1 MNPSYA
7 LLDLPVNE
15 CKTLDEDGVL
25 YTFKKADHAKILLKN
40 LALMQANEGLLTDVV
55 LRSTSKDYE
64 EPFHSILLTA
74 CSPTLKQNLTGRY
87 FDFTGGK
94 LSLKGLSTDALI
106 AFRVFL
112 YKTEFPSRQELV
124 DGLRKVAATYGIDSL
139 KKLCDRKSNEQ
150 MSVLWNSHR
159 EGLLSQLYEM
169 YQKSELTSCLLDDG
183 HGVTQKVHAPVVA
196 AASPVLWT
204 NLANDLSSSEETR
217 YRLKEIASHVLEDF
231 VKYIYTGNVAVN
243 GENVAGL
250 LKAGCGYEI
259 PALARACCDW
269 LGLKMDCFNA
279 VNILWLAREE
289 NCKETKVLQEEA
301 KNFIIGNFTSV
312 SEEDE
317 FVELEYEDLKAIIQF
332 DNLNVNCEEEVFN
345 AVAKWVSAE
354 DERIRY
360 LPELLKCT
368 RLENTSPEFL
378 RSLLQHPLI
387 MKSARCVEY
396 VQNVLESQ
404 VLFHLQEDT
413 TPTET
418 FYESEQ
424 AFYPNQYGFEDAIAS
439 DLTPEFLTSKL
450 EFFESKIPA
459 VQTPRRGQR
468 KDGTPDMRFKENRRS
483 LGLQNKDHSPDMRF
497 KVNKRGLNP
506 AVKKDGSADMRFKTN
521 RQSLGRDDEGRPL
534 TKAGTPDRRFK
545 VTRDKEAMVQSSLKS
560 DRTPSTGPVKKDGTP
575 DMRYTI
581 NKDDKG
587 RPLTKAGTPDR
598 RFKVTRD
605 KEATVK
611 SSLNSGSTLSTG
623 PVKKD
628 GTPDM
633 RYTVNKH
640 PNSLLTSSQSTSA
653 SAQVNSS
660 PRVGGPLKKDGT
672 PDMRYAVNKQSS
684 PPYLSSSYVNS
695 PLQLSSYVDSLGPL
709 KRDGT
714 PDMRYAV
721 NRQFSSP
728 SPFSSYGD
736 SPLQLSSY
744 LDSSGPLK
752 RDGTPDMRYAVNKQF
767 SSPSPFS
774 SYGSSPLQLPSY
786 ADSPSPFSS
795 YGDSPLQLSSYL
807 DSSGPLKRDG
817 TPDMRYAVNKQ
828 FSSPSPFSS
837 YGSSP
842 LQLPSYA
849 DSPSPFSSYGD
860 SPLQLSSYLDSSGP
874 LKRDGTPDM
883 RYAVNRQF
891 SSPSPFS
898 SYGDSPLQL
907 SSYGDSSG
915 ASCGPCGPLKKDGT
929 PDMRYK
935 ANWR

>member
-1 MNPSYA
+1 MLIYEIYPSLAMNPSYA

-64 EPFHSILLTA
+64 EPLHSILLAA
-74 CSPTLKQNLTGRY
+74 CSPTLKQNLTGRD
-87 FDFTGGK
+87 FDLTGGK
-94 LSLKGLSTDALI
+94 LSLKGLNRDILI
-106 AFRVFL
+106 AFRDFI
-112 YKTEFPSRQELV
+112 YKAEFPSRQELV

-139 KKLCDRKSNEQ
+139 NKLCDRNSNEQ

-159 EGLLSQLYEM
+159 EDLLLQLCEM

-183 HGVTQKVHAPVVA
+183 NGITQKVHAPVVA
-196 AASPVLWT
+196 AASPVLRKILT
-204 NLANDLSSSEETR
+204 NDLFSSEETR
-217 YRLKEIASHVLEDF
+217 YRLKEIAPDILEDL

-269 LGLKMDCFNA
+269 LSLKMDCFNA

-332 DNLNVNCEEEVFN
+332 DDLNVNCEEEVFN

-360 LPELLKCT
+360 LPELLKCI

-387 MKSARCVEY
+387 MKSATCVEY
-396 VQNVLESQ
+396 VQNALESQ
-404 VLFHLQEDT
+404 VSFHLQEDT

-418 FYESEQ
+418 FNESEQ
-424 AFYPNQYGFEDAIAS
+424 DSYPNQYDFEDAIARDLTPEFLSSELELPKS
-439 DLTPEFLTSKL
+439 DAIAKDPTPEFLTSKL
-450 EFFESKIPA
+450 ELPESKIPA

-521 RQSLGRDDEGRPL
+521 RQSLGRDEEGRPL

-640 PNSLLTSSQSTSA
+640 PNSLLTSSKTSRSA

-660 PRVGGPLKKDGT
+660 SRVGGPLKKDGT

-684 PPYLSSSYVNS
+684 SPSPSSSYV
-695 PLQLSSYVDSLGPL
+695 SYRG
-709 KRDGT
+709 
-714 PDMRYAV
+714 
-721 NRQFSSP
+721 
-728 SPFSSYGD
+728 
-736 SPLQLSSY
+736 
-744 LDSSGPLK
+744 SSGPLK
-752 RDGTPDMRYAVNKQF
+752 RDGTPDMRYAVNKQYT
-767 SSPSPFS
+767 SPSHSS
-774 SYGSSPLQLPSY
+774 SYRGSSS
-786 ADSPSPFSS
+786 
-795 YGDSPLQLSSYL
+795 QLSSY
-807 DSSGPLKRDG
+807 SSLSRPCKRDGTPDMRYAVNKAFNGSSPASSGYSSGGSIYSSRSSLSGNGSGSSSRGPLKRDG
-817 TPDMRYAVNKQ
+817 TPDMRYAVNKS
-828 FSSPSPFSS
+828 F
-837 YGSSP
+837 YGSS
-842 LQLPSYA
+842 QSVG
-849 DSPSPFSSYGD
+849 SSFGGSSY
-860 SPLQLSSYLDSSGP
+860 SSRPSSSG
-874 LKRDGTPDM
+874 
-883 RYAVNRQF
+883 
-891 SSPSPFS
+891 
-898 SYGDSPLQL
+898 
-907 SSYGDSSG
+907 G
-915 ASCGPCGPLKKDGT
+915 ASRSSSCGPLKKDGT

>member
-64 EPFHSILLTA
+64 EPLHSILLAA
-74 CSPTLKQNLTGRY
+74 CSPTLKQNLTGRD
-87 FDFTGGK
+87 FDLTGGK
-94 LSLKGLSTDALI
+94 LSLKGLNRDILI
-106 AFRVFL
+106 AFRDFI
-112 YKTEFPSRQELV
+112 YKAEFPSRQELV

-139 KKLCDRKSNEQ
+139 KKLCDRNSNEQ

-159 EGLLSQLYEM
+159 EDLLLQLCEM

-183 HGVTQKVHAPVVA
+183 NGITQKVHAPVVA
-196 AASPVLWT
+196 AASPVLRKILT
-204 NLANDLSSSEETR
+204 NDLFSSEETR
-217 YRLKEIASHVLEDF
+217 YRLKEIAPDILEDL

-332 DNLNVNCEEEVFN
+332 DDLNVNCEEEVFN

-360 LPELLKCT
+360 LPELLKCI

-387 MKSARCVEY
+387 MKSVPCVEY

-450 EFFESKIPA
+450 EFPESEIPA

-598 RFKVTRD
+598 RFKITRD
-605 KEATVK
+605 KEAMVQ
-611 SSLNSGSTLSTG
+611 SSLKSNRTPSTS

-628 GTPDM
+628 GKPDM

-684 PPYLSSSYVNS
+684 SPSPSSSYVGS

-721 NRQFSSP
+721 NKQLSSP

-828 FSSPSPFSS
+828 F
-837 YGSSP
+837 Y
-842 LQLPSYA
+842 
-849 DSPSPFSSYGD
+849 SPSPFSSYGD
-860 SPLQLSSYLDSSGP
+860 SPLQLSSYE
-874 LKRDGTPDM
+874 
-883 RYAVNRQF
+883 
-891 SSPSPFS
+891 
-898 SYGDSPLQL
+898 
-907 SSYGDSSG
+907 DSSG

>member
-64 EPFHSILLTA
+64 EPLHSILLAA
-74 CSPTLKQNLTGRY
+74 CSPTLKQNLTGRD
-87 FDFTGGK
+87 FDITGGK
-94 LSLKGLSTDALI
+94 LSLKGLSTDALV

-124 DGLRKVAATYGIDSL
+124 DGLRKVAATHGIDSL
-139 KKLCDRKSNEQ
+139 KKLCDRNSNEQ

-183 HGVTQKVHAPVVA
+183 HGVTQEVHAPVVA

-231 VKYIYTGNVAVN
+231 VKYIYTGNVTVN
-243 GENVAGL
+243 GENVVGL

-269 LGLKMDCFNA
+269 LSLKMDCFNA

-332 DNLNVNCEEEVFN
+332 DDLNVNCEEEVFN

-360 LPELLKCT
+360 LPELLKCI

-387 MKSARCVEY
+387 MKSVTCVEY

-413 TPTET
+413 T

-424 AFYPNQYGFEDAIAS
+424 AFYPNQYDLEDSIARDLTPEFLSSELELPKSDAIAK
-439 DLTPEFLTSKL
+439 DPTPEFLTSKL
-450 EFFESKIPA
+450 ELPESQIPA

-468 KDGTPDMRFKENRRS
+468 QNGAPDMRFKENRRL
-483 LGLQNKDHSPDMRF
+483 LGLQNKDHSPDRRY
-497 KVNKRGLNP
+497 KVNKRGFNLP
-506 AVKKDGSADMRFKTN
+506 LKKDGTADMRSKIN
-521 RQSLGRDDEGRPL
+521 RQSLGIDDEGRPL
-534 TKAGTPDRRFK
+534 TKSGTPDRRFK
-545 VTRDKEAMVQSSLKS
+545 VTGDKEAMVQS
-560 DRTPSTGPVKKDGTP
+560 
-575 DMRYTI
+575 
-581 NKDDKG
+581 
-587 RPLTKAGTPDR
+587 PLT
-598 RFKVTRD
+598 
-605 KEATVK
+605 
-611 SSLNSGSTLSTG
+611 
-623 PVKKD
+623 
-628 GTPDM
+628 
-633 RYTVNKH
+633 H
-640 PNSLLTSSQSTSA
+640 
-653 SAQVNSS
+653 
-660 PRVGGPLKKDGT
+660 
-672 PDMRYAVNKQSS
+672 
-684 PPYLSSSYVNS
+684 
-695 PLQLSSYVDSLGPL
+695 
-709 KRDGT
+709 
-714 PDMRYAV
+714 
-721 NRQFSSP
+721 
-728 SPFSSYGD
+728 
-736 SPLQLSSY
+736 
-744 LDSSGPLK
+744 
-752 RDGTPDMRYAVNKQF
+752 
-767 SSPSPFS
+767 
-774 SYGSSPLQLPSY
+774 
-786 ADSPSPFSS
+786 
-795 YGDSPLQLSSYL
+795 
-807 DSSGPLKRDG
+807 
-817 TPDMRYAVNKQ
+817 
-828 FSSPSPFSS
+828 
-837 YGSSP
+837 
-842 LQLPSYA
+842 
-849 DSPSPFSSYGD
+849 
-860 SPLQLSSYLDSSGP
+860 
-874 LKRDGTPDM
+874 
-883 RYAVNRQF
+883 
-891 SSPSPFS
+891 
-898 SYGDSPLQL
+898 
-907 SSYGDSSG
+907 
-915 ASCGPCGPLKKDGT
+915 
-929 PDMRYK
+929 
-935 ANWR
+935 

>member
-64 EPFHSILLTA
+64 EPLHSILLAA
-74 CSPTLKQNLTGRY
+74 CSPTLKQNLTGRD
-87 FDFTGGK
+87 FDLTGGK
-94 LSLKGLSTDALI
+94 LSLKGFNRDILI
-106 AFRVFL
+106 AFRDFI
-112 YKTEFPSRQELV
+112 YKAEFPSRQELV

-139 KKLCDRKSNEQ
+139 NKLCDRNSNEQ

-159 EGLLSQLYEM
+159 EDLLLQLYEM

-183 HGVTQKVHAPVVA
+183 NGITQEVHAPVVA
-196 AASPVLWT
+196 AASPVLRKILT
-204 NLANDLSSSEETR
+204 NDLFSSEETR
-217 YRLKEIASHVLEDF
+217 YRLKEIAPDILEDL

-269 LGLKMDCFNA
+269 LSLKMDCFNA

-360 LPELLKCT
+360 LPELLKCI

-387 MKSARCVEY
+387 MKSATCVEY
-396 VQNVLESQ
+396 VQNALESQ
-404 VLFHLQEDT
+404 ASFHLQEDT

-424 AFYPNQYGFEDAIAS
+424 DSYPNQYDFEDAIARDLTPEFLSSELELPKS
-439 DLTPEFLTSKL
+439 DAIAKDPTPEFLTSKL
-450 EFFESKIPA
+450 ELPESKIPA

-521 RQSLGRDDEGRPL
+521 RQSLGRDDDGRPL

-545 VTRDKEAMVQSSLKS
+545 VTRDKGAMVQSSLKS

-575 DMRYTI
+575 DLRYTI

-640 PNSLLTSSQSTSA
+640 PNSLLTSSKTSRSA

-660 PRVGGPLKKDGT
+660 SRVGGPLKKDGT

-684 PPYLSSSYVNS
+684 SPSPSSSYV
-695 PLQLSSYVDSLGPL
+695 SYRG
-709 KRDGT
+709 
-714 PDMRYAV
+714 
-721 NRQFSSP
+721 
-728 SPFSSYGD
+728 
-736 SPLQLSSY
+736 
-744 LDSSGPLK
+744 SSGPLK
-752 RDGTPDMRYAVNKQF
+752 RDGTPDMRYAVNKQYT
-767 SSPSPFS
+767 SPSHSS
-774 SYGSSPLQLPSY
+774 SYRGSSS
-786 ADSPSPFSS
+786 
-795 YGDSPLQLSSYL
+795 QLSSY
-807 DSSGPLKRDG
+807 SSLSRPCKRDGTPDMRYAVNKAFNGSSPASSGYSSGGSIYSSRSSLSGNGSGSSSRGPLKRDG
-817 TPDMRYAVNKQ
+817 TPDMRYAVNKS
-828 FSSPSPFSS
+828 F
-837 YGSSP
+837 YGSS
-842 LQLPSYA
+842 QSVG
-849 DSPSPFSSYGD
+849 SSFGGSSY
-860 SPLQLSSYLDSSGP
+860 SSRPSSSG
-874 LKRDGTPDM
+874 
-883 RYAVNRQF
+883 
-891 SSPSPFS
+891 
-898 SYGDSPLQL
+898 
-907 SSYGDSSG
+907 G
-915 ASCGPCGPLKKDGT
+915 ASRSSSCGPLKKDGT

>member
-1 MNPSYA
+1 
-7 LLDLPVNE
+7 
-15 CKTLDEDGVL
+15 
-25 YTFKKADHAKILLKN
+25 
-40 LALMQANEGLLTDVV
+40 
-55 LRSTSKDYE
+55 
-64 EPFHSILLTA
+64 
-74 CSPTLKQNLTGRY
+74 
-87 FDFTGGK
+87 
-94 LSLKGLSTDALI
+94 
-106 AFRVFL
+106 
-112 YKTEFPSRQELV
+112 
-124 DGLRKVAATYGIDSL
+124 
-139 KKLCDRKSNEQ
+139 
-150 MSVLWNSHR
+150 
-159 EGLLSQLYEM
+159 M
-169 YQKSELTSCLLDDG
+169 YQKSELTSSLLDDG
-183 HGVTQKVHAPVVA
+183 YGITQAVHAPVVA
-196 AASPVLWT
+196 AASPVLRKI
-204 NLANDLSSSEETR
+204 LINDLFSSEETR
-217 YRLKEIASHVLEDF
+217 YRLKEIAPDVLEDL

-243 GENVAGL
+243 GENVVGL

-332 DNLNVNCEEEVFN
+332 DDLNVNCEEEVFN

-360 LPELLKCT
+360 LPELLKCI

-387 MKSARCVEY
+387 MKSATCVEY
-396 VQNVLESQ
+396 VQNALESQ
-404 VLFHLQEDT
+404 ASFHLQEDT

-418 FYESEQ
+418 FNESEQ
-424 AFYPNQYGFEDAIAS
+424 DSYPNQYDFEDAIARDLTPEFLSSELELPKS
-439 DLTPEFLTSKL
+439 DAIAKDPTPEFLTSKL
-450 EFFESKIPA
+450 ELPESKIPA

-605 KEATVK
+605 KDATVK

-640 PNSLLTSSQSTSA
+640 PNSLLTSSKTSRSA

-660 PRVGGPLKKDGT
+660 SRVGGPLKKDGT

-684 PPYLSSSYVNS
+684 SPSPSSSYV
-695 PLQLSSYVDSLGPL
+695 SYRG
-709 KRDGT
+709 
-714 PDMRYAV
+714 
-721 NRQFSSP
+721 
-728 SPFSSYGD
+728 
-736 SPLQLSSY
+736 
-744 LDSSGPLK
+744 SSGPLK
-752 RDGTPDMRYAVNKQF
+752 RDGTPDMRYAVNKQYT
-767 SSPSPFS
+767 SPSHSS
-774 SYGSSPLQLPSY
+774 SYRGSSS
-786 ADSPSPFSS
+786 
-795 YGDSPLQLSSYL
+795 QLSSY
-807 DSSGPLKRDG
+807 SSLSRPCKRDGTPDMRYAVNKAFNGSSPASSGYSSGGSIYSSRSSLSGNGSGSSSRGPLKRDG
-817 TPDMRYAVNKQ
+817 TPDMRYAVNKS
-828 FSSPSPFSS
+828 F
-837 YGSSP
+837 YGSS
-842 LQLPSYA
+842 QSVG
-849 DSPSPFSSYGD
+849 SSFGGSSY
-860 SPLQLSSYLDSSGP
+860 SSRPSSSG
-874 LKRDGTPDM
+874 
-883 RYAVNRQF
+883 
-891 SSPSPFS
+891 
-898 SYGDSPLQL
+898 
-907 SSYGDSSG
+907 G
-915 ASCGPCGPLKKDGT
+915 ASRSSSCGPLKKDGT

>member
-64 EPFHSILLTA
+64 EPLHSILLAA

-94 LSLKGLSTDALI
+94 LSLKGLNRDILI
-106 AFRVFL
+106 AFRDFI
-112 YKTEFPSRQELV
+112 YKAEFPSRQELV

-139 KKLCDRKSNEQ
+139 KKLCDRNSNEQ

-159 EGLLSQLYEM
+159 EDLLLQLYEM

-183 HGVTQKVHAPVVA
+183 NGITQEVHAPVVA
-196 AASPVLWT
+196 AASPVLRKILT
-204 NLANDLSSSEETR
+204 NDLFSSEETR
-217 YRLKEIASHVLEDF
+217 YRLKEIAPDVLEDL

-243 GENVAGL
+243 GENVVGL

-269 LGLKMDCFNA
+269 LSLRMDCFNA

-332 DNLNVNCEEEVFN
+332 DDLNVNCEEEVFN

-360 LPELLKCT
+360 LPELLKCI

-387 MKSARCVEY
+387 MKSATCVEY
-396 VQNVLESQ
+396 VQNALESQ
-404 VLFHLQEDT
+404 ASFHLQEDT

-418 FYESEQ
+418 FNESEQ
-424 AFYPNQYGFEDAIAS
+424 DSYPNQYDFEDAIARDLTPEFLSSELELPKS
-439 DLTPEFLTSKL
+439 DAIAKDPTPEFLTSKL
-450 EFFESKIPA
+450 ELPESKIPA

-468 KDGTPDMRFKENRRS
+468 KDGTPDMRFKENRRL

-581 NKDDKG
+581 NKDDKR

-640 PNSLLTSSQSTSA
+640 PNSLLTSSKTSRSA

-660 PRVGGPLKKDGT
+660 SRVGGPLKKDGT

-684 PPYLSSSYVNS
+684 SPSPSSSYV
-695 PLQLSSYVDSLGPL
+695 SYRG
-709 KRDGT
+709 
-714 PDMRYAV
+714 
-721 NRQFSSP
+721 
-728 SPFSSYGD
+728 
-736 SPLQLSSY
+736 
-744 LDSSGPLK
+744 SSGPLK
-752 RDGTPDMRYAVNKQF
+752 RDGTPDMRYAVNKQYT
-767 SSPSPFS
+767 SPSHSS
-774 SYGSSPLQLPSY
+774 SYRGSSS
-786 ADSPSPFSS
+786 
-795 YGDSPLQLSSYL
+795 QLSSY
-807 DSSGPLKRDG
+807 SSLSRPCKRDGTPDMRYAVNKAFNGSSPASSGYSSGGSIYSSRSSLSGNGSGLSSRGPLKRDG
-817 TPDMRYAVNKQ
+817 TPDMRYAVNKS
-828 FSSPSPFSS
+828 F
-837 YGSSP
+837 YGSS
-842 LQLPSYA
+842 QSVG
-849 DSPSPFSSYGD
+849 SSFGGSSY
-860 SPLQLSSYLDSSGP
+860 SSRPSSSG
-874 LKRDGTPDM
+874 
-883 RYAVNRQF
+883 
-891 SSPSPFS
+891 
-898 SYGDSPLQL
+898 
-907 SSYGDSSG
+907 G
-915 ASCGPCGPLKKDGT
+915 ASRSSSCGPLKKDGT

>member
-94 LSLKGLSTDALI
+94 LSLKGLNRDILI
-106 AFRVFL
+106 AFRDFI
-112 YKTEFPSRQELV
+112 YKAEFPSRQELV

-139 KKLCDRKSNEQ
+139 NKLCDRNSNEQ

-159 EGLLSQLYEM
+159 EDLLSQLCEM

-183 HGVTQKVHAPVVA
+183 NGITQAVHAPVVA
-196 AASPVLWT
+196 AASPVLRKILT
-204 NLANDLSSSEETR
+204 NDLFSSEETR
-217 YRLKEIASHVLEDF
+217 YRLKEIAPDILEDL

-332 DNLNVNCEEEVFN
+332 DDLNVNCEEEVFN

-360 LPELLKCT
+360 LPELLKCI

-387 MKSARCVEY
+387 MKSATCVEY
-396 VQNVLESQ
+396 VQNALESQ
-404 VLFHLQEDT
+404 ASFHLQEDT

-418 FYESEQ
+418 FNESEQ
-424 AFYPNQYGFEDAIAS
+424 DSYPNQYDFEDAIARDLTPEFLSSELELPKS
-439 DLTPEFLTSKL
+439 DAIAKDPTPEFLTSKL
-450 EFFESKIPA
+450 ELPESKIPA

-633 RYTVNKH
+633 RYTVNKD
-640 PNSLLTSSQSTSA
+640 PNSLLTSSKTSRSA

-660 PRVGGPLKKDGT
+660 SRVGGPLKKDGT

-684 PPYLSSSYVNS
+684 
-695 PLQLSSYVDSLGPL
+695 
-709 KRDGT
+709 
-714 PDMRYAV
+714 
-721 NRQFSSP
+721 SP
-728 SPFSSYGD
+728 SPSSNYV
-736 SPLQLSSY
+736 SY
-744 LDSSGPLK
+744 RGSSGPLK
-752 RDGTPDMRYAVNKQF
+752 RDGTPDMRYAVNKQYT
-767 SSPSPFS
+767 SPSHSSSYRGSSSQLS
-774 SYGSSPLQLPSY
+774 SYGSLSRPCKRDGTPDMRYAVNKAFNGSSP
-786 ADSPSPFSS
+786 ASS
-795 YGDSPLQLSSYL
+795 GYSSGGSIYSSRSSLSGNGSG
-807 DSSGPLKRDG
+807 SSSRGPLKRDG
-817 TPDMRYAVNKQ
+817 TPDMRYAVNKS
-828 FSSPSPFSS
+828 F
-837 YGSSP
+837 YGSS
-842 LQLPSYA
+842 QSVG
-849 DSPSPFSSYGD
+849 SSFGGSSY
-860 SPLQLSSYLDSSGP
+860 SSRPSSSG
-874 LKRDGTPDM
+874 
-883 RYAVNRQF
+883 
-891 SSPSPFS
+891 
-898 SYGDSPLQL
+898 
-907 SSYGDSSG
+907 G
-915 ASCGPCGPLKKDGT
+915 ASRSSSCGPLKKDGT

>member
-1 MNPSYA
+1 MLIYEIYPSLAMNPSYA

-64 EPFHSILLTA
+64 EPLHSILLAA
-74 CSPTLKQNLTGRY
+74 CSPTLKQNLTGRD
-87 FDFTGGK
+87 FDLTGGK
-94 LSLKGLSTDALI
+94 LSLKGLNRDILI
-106 AFRVFL
+106 AFRDFI

-139 KKLCDRKSNEQ
+139 NKLCDRNSNEQ

-159 EGLLSQLYEM
+159 EDLLLQLYEM

-183 HGVTQKVHAPVVA
+183 NGITQEVHAPVVA
-196 AASPVLWT
+196 AASPVLRKILT
-204 NLANDLSSSEETR
+204 NDLFSSEETR
-217 YRLKEIASHVLEDF
+217 YRLKEIAPDVLEDL

-332 DNLNVNCEEEVFN
+332 DDLNVNCEEEVFN

-360 LPELLKCT
+360 LPELLKCI

-387 MKSARCVEY
+387 TKSATCVEY
-396 VQNVLESQ
+396 VQNALESQ
-404 VLFHLQEDT
+404 ALFHLQEDT

-418 FYESEQ
+418 FNESEQ
-424 AFYPNQYGFEDAIAS
+424 DSYPNQYDFEDAIARDLTPEFLSSELELPKS
-439 DLTPEFLTSKL
+439 DAIAKDPTPEFLTSKL
-450 EFFESKIPA
+450 ELPESKIPA

-545 VTRDKEAMVQSSLKS
+545 VTRDKEA
-560 DRTPSTGPVKKDGTP
+560 
-575 DMRYTI
+575 
-581 NKDDKG
+581 
-587 RPLTKAGTPDR
+587 
-598 RFKVTRD
+598 
-605 KEATVK
+605 TVK
-611 SSLNSGSTLSTG
+611 SSLNSGSTPSTG

-640 PNSLLTSSQSTSA
+640 PNSLLTSSKTRSA

-660 PRVGGPLKKDGT
+660 SRVGGPLKKDGT

-684 PPYLSSSYVNS
+684 SPSPSSNYVSYRGSSGPLKRDGTPDMRHAVNKQSSSPSPSRNYEGS
-695 PLQLSSYVDSLGPL
+695 PLQLSSYRGSSGPL

-714 PDMRYAV
+714 PDMRYAI
-721 NRQFSSP
+721 NKQYTSP
-728 SPFSSYGD
+728 SPSSSYRG
-736 SPLQLSSY
+736 SSSQLSSY
-744 LDSSGPLK
+744 SSLSRPCKRDGTPDMRYAVNKAFNGSSPASSGYSSGGSIYSSRSCLSGNGSGSSSRGPLK
-752 RDGTPDMRYAVNKQF
+752 RDGTPDMRYAVNKSF
-767 SSPSPFS
+767 
-774 SYGSSPLQLPSY
+774 YGSSQSVG
-786 ADSPSPFSS
+786 SSFGGSS
-795 YGDSPLQLSSYL
+795 YSSRPS
-807 DSSGPLKRDG
+807 SSG
-817 TPDMRYAVNKQ
+817 
-828 FSSPSPFSS
+828 
-837 YGSSP
+837 
-842 LQLPSYA
+842 
-849 DSPSPFSSYGD
+849 
-860 SPLQLSSYLDSSGP
+860 
-874 LKRDGTPDM
+874 
-883 RYAVNRQF
+883 
-891 SSPSPFS
+891 
-898 SYGDSPLQL
+898 
-907 SSYGDSSG
+907 G
-915 ASCGPCGPLKKDGT
+915 ASRSSSCGPLKKDGT

>member
-64 EPFHSILLTA
+64 EPLHSILLAA

-94 LSLKGLSTDALI
+94 LSLKGLNRDILI
-106 AFRVFL
+106 AFRDFI
-112 YKTEFPSRQELV
+112 YKAEFPSRQELV

-139 KKLCDRKSNEQ
+139 NKLCDRNSNEQ

-159 EGLLSQLYEM
+159 EDLLSQLYEM
-169 YQKSELTSCLLDDG
+169 YQKSELTSSLLDDG
-183 HGVTQKVHAPVVA
+183 YGITQAVHAPVVA
-196 AASPVLWT
+196 AASPVLRKI
-204 NLANDLSSSEETR
+204 LINDLFSSEETR
-217 YRLKEIASHVLEDF
+217 YRLKEIAPDILEDL

-269 LGLKMDCFNA
+269 LSLKMDCFNA

-332 DNLNVNCEEEVFN
+332 DDLNVNCEEEVFN

-360 LPELLKCT
+360 LPELLKCI

-387 MKSARCVEY
+387 MKSATCVEY
-396 VQNVLESQ
+396 VQNALESQ
-404 VLFHLQEDT
+404 VSFHLQEDT

-418 FYESEQ
+418 FNESEQ
-424 AFYPNQYGFEDAIAS
+424 DSYPNQYDFEDAIARDLTPEFLSSELELPKS
-439 DLTPEFLTSKL
+439 DAIAKDPTPEFLTSKL
-450 EFFESKIPA
+450 ELPESKIPA

-521 RQSLGRDDEGRPL
+521 RQSLGRDEEGRPL

-598 RFKVTRD
+598 RFKVTRN

-640 PNSLLTSSQSTSA
+640 PNSLLTSSKTSRSA

-660 PRVGGPLKKDGT
+660 SRVGGPLKKDGT

-684 PPYLSSSYVNS
+684 SPSPSSSYV
-695 PLQLSSYVDSLGPL
+695 SYRG
-709 KRDGT
+709 
-714 PDMRYAV
+714 
-721 NRQFSSP
+721 
-728 SPFSSYGD
+728 
-736 SPLQLSSY
+736 
-744 LDSSGPLK
+744 SSGPLK
-752 RDGTPDMRYAVNKQF
+752 RDGTPDMRYAVNKQYT
-767 SSPSPFS
+767 SPSHSS
-774 SYGSSPLQLPSY
+774 SYRGSSS
-786 ADSPSPFSS
+786 
-795 YGDSPLQLSSYL
+795 QLSSY
-807 DSSGPLKRDG
+807 SSLSRPCKRDGTPDMRYAVNKAFNGSSPASSGYSSGGSIYSSRSSLSGNGSGSSSRGPLKRDG
-817 TPDMRYAVNKQ
+817 TPDMRYAVNKS
-828 FSSPSPFSS
+828 F
-837 YGSSP
+837 YGSS
-842 LQLPSYA
+842 QSVG
-849 DSPSPFSSYGD
+849 SSFGGSSY
-860 SPLQLSSYLDSSGP
+860 SSRPSSSGGASRSSSCGP

-883 RYAVNRQF
+883 RY
-891 SSPSPFS
+891 
-898 SYGDSPLQL
+898 
-907 SSYGDSSG
+907 
-915 ASCGPCGPLKKDGT
+915 
-929 PDMRYK
+929 K

>member
-87 FDFTGGK
+87 FDLTGGK

-139 KKLCDRKSNEQ
+139 NKLCDRNSNEQ

-159 EGLLSQLYEM
+159 EDLLLQLCEM

-183 HGVTQKVHAPVVA
+183 NGITQEVHAPVVA
-196 AASPVLWT
+196 AASPVLRKILT
-204 NLANDLSSSEETR
+204 NDLFSSEETR
-217 YRLKEIASHVLEDF
+217 YRLKEIAPDILEDL

-332 DNLNVNCEEEVFN
+332 DDLNVNCEEEVFN

-360 LPELLKCT
+360 LPELLKCI
-368 RLENTSPEFL
+368 RLDNTSPEFL

-387 MKSARCVEY
+387 MKSATCVEY
-396 VQNVLESQ
+396 VQNALESQ
-404 VLFHLQEDT
+404 ASFHLQEDT

-418 FYESEQ
+418 FNESEQ
-424 AFYPNQYGFEDAIAS
+424 DSYPNQYDFEDAIARDLTPEFLSSELELPKS
-439 DLTPEFLTSKL
+439 DAIAKDPTPEFLTSKL
-450 EFFESKIPA
+450 ELPESKIPA

-640 PNSLLTSSQSTSA
+640 PNSLLTSSKTRSA

-660 PRVGGPLKKDGT
+660 SRVGGPLKKDGT

-684 PPYLSSSYVNS
+684 SPSPSSSYV
-695 PLQLSSYVDSLGPL
+695 SYRG
-709 KRDGT
+709 
-714 PDMRYAV
+714 
-721 NRQFSSP
+721 
-728 SPFSSYGD
+728 
-736 SPLQLSSY
+736 
-744 LDSSGPLK
+744 SSGPLK
-752 RDGTPDMRYAVNKQF
+752 RDGTPDMRYAVNKQYT
-767 SSPSPFS
+767 SPSHSS
-774 SYGSSPLQLPSY
+774 SYRGSSS
-786 ADSPSPFSS
+786 
-795 YGDSPLQLSSYL
+795 QLSSY
-807 DSSGPLKRDG
+807 SSLSRPCKRDGTPDMRYAVNKAFNGSSPASSGYSSGGSIYSSRSSLSGNGSGSSSRGPLKRDG
-817 TPDMRYAVNKQ
+817 TPDMRYAVNKS
-828 FSSPSPFSS
+828 F
-837 YGSSP
+837 YGSS
-842 LQLPSYA
+842 QSVG
-849 DSPSPFSSYGD
+849 SSFGGSSY
-860 SPLQLSSYLDSSGP
+860 SSRPSSSG
-874 LKRDGTPDM
+874 
-883 RYAVNRQF
+883 
-891 SSPSPFS
+891 
-898 SYGDSPLQL
+898 
-907 SSYGDSSG
+907 G
-915 ASCGPCGPLKKDGT
+915 ASRSSSCGPLKKDGT

>member
-64 EPFHSILLTA
+64 EPLHSILLAA

-94 LSLKGLSTDALI
+94 LSLKGLNRDILI
-106 AFRVFL
+106 AFRDFI
-112 YKTEFPSRQELV
+112 YKAEFPSRQELV

-139 KKLCDRKSNEQ
+139 KKLCDRNSNEQ

-159 EGLLSQLYEM
+159 EDLLSQLYEM
-169 YQKSELTSCLLDDG
+169 YQKSEFTSCLLDDG
-183 HGVTQKVHAPVVA
+183 YGITQAVHAPVVA
-196 AASPVLWT
+196 AASPVLRKI
-204 NLANDLSSSEETR
+204 LINDLFSSEETR
-217 YRLKEIASHVLEDF
+217 YRLKEIAPDVLEDL

-243 GENVAGL
+243 GENVVGL

-269 LGLKMDCFNA
+269 LSLKMDCFNA

-332 DNLNVNCEEEVFN
+332 DDLNVNCEEEVFN

-360 LPELLKCT
+360 LPELLKCI

-387 MKSARCVEY
+387 MKSATCVEY
-396 VQNVLESQ
+396 VQNALESQ
-404 VLFHLQEDT
+404 VSFHLQEDT

-418 FYESEQ
+418 FNESEQ
-424 AFYPNQYGFEDAIAS
+424 DSYPNQYDFEDAIARDLTPEFLSSELELPKS
-439 DLTPEFLTSKL
+439 DAIAKDPTPEFLTSKL
-450 EFFESKIPA
+450 ELPESKIPA

-521 RQSLGRDDEGRPL
+521 RQSLGRDEEGRPL

-598 RFKVTRD
+598 RFKVTRN

-640 PNSLLTSSQSTSA
+640 PNSLLTSSKTSRSA

-660 PRVGGPLKKDGT
+660 SRVGGPLKKDGT

-684 PPYLSSSYVNS
+684 SPSPSSSYV
-695 PLQLSSYVDSLGPL
+695 SYRG
-709 KRDGT
+709 
-714 PDMRYAV
+714 
-721 NRQFSSP
+721 
-728 SPFSSYGD
+728 
-736 SPLQLSSY
+736 
-744 LDSSGPLK
+744 SSGPLK
-752 RDGTPDMRYAVNKQF
+752 RDGTPDMRYAVNKQYT
-767 SSPSPFS
+767 SPSHSS
-774 SYGSSPLQLPSY
+774 SYRGSSS
-786 ADSPSPFSS
+786 
-795 YGDSPLQLSSYL
+795 QLSSY
-807 DSSGPLKRDG
+807 SSLSRPCKRDGTPDMRYAVNKAFNGSSPASSGYSSGGSIYSSRSSLSGNGSGSSSRGPLKRDG
-817 TPDMRYAVNKQ
+817 TPDMRYAVNKS
-828 FSSPSPFSS
+828 F
-837 YGSSP
+837 YGSS
-842 LQLPSYA
+842 QSVG
-849 DSPSPFSSYGD
+849 SSFGGSSY
-860 SPLQLSSYLDSSGP
+860 SSRPSSSGGASRSSSCGP

-883 RYAVNRQF
+883 RY
-891 SSPSPFS
+891 
-898 SYGDSPLQL
+898 
-907 SSYGDSSG
+907 
-915 ASCGPCGPLKKDGT
+915 
-929 PDMRYK
+929 K

>member
-64 EPFHSILLTA
+64 EPLHSILLAA

-94 LSLKGLSTDALI
+94 LSLKGLNRDILI
-106 AFRVFL
+106 AFRDFI
-112 YKTEFPSRQELV
+112 YKAEFPSRQELV

-139 KKLCDRKSNEQ
+139 NKLCDRNSNEQ

-159 EGLLSQLYEM
+159 EDLLSQLYEM

-183 HGVTQKVHAPVVA
+183 NGITQEVHAPVVA
-196 AASPVLWT
+196 AASPVLRKILT
-204 NLANDLSSSEETR
+204 NDLFSSEETR
-217 YRLKEIASHVLEDF
+217 YRLKEIAPDILEDL

-269 LGLKMDCFNA
+269 LSLKMDCFNA

-332 DNLNVNCEEEVFN
+332 DDLNVNCEEEVFN

-360 LPELLKCT
+360 LPELLKCI

-387 MKSARCVEY
+387 MKSATCVEY
-396 VQNVLESQ
+396 VQNALESQ
-404 VLFHLQEDT
+404 ASFHLQEDT

-424 AFYPNQYGFEDAIAS
+424 DSYPNQYDFEDAIARDLTPEFLSSELELPKS
-439 DLTPEFLTSKL
+439 DAIAKDPTPEFLTSKL
-450 EFFESKIPA
+450 ELPESKIPA

-640 PNSLLTSSQSTSA
+640 PNSLLTSSKTSRSA

-660 PRVGGPLKKDGT
+660 SRVGGPLKKDGT

-684 PPYLSSSYVNS
+684 SPSPSSSYV
-695 PLQLSSYVDSLGPL
+695 SYRG
-709 KRDGT
+709 
-714 PDMRYAV
+714 
-721 NRQFSSP
+721 
-728 SPFSSYGD
+728 
-736 SPLQLSSY
+736 
-744 LDSSGPLK
+744 SSGPLK
-752 RDGTPDMRYAVNKQF
+752 RDGTPDMRYAVNKQYT
-767 SSPSPFS
+767 SPSHSS
-774 SYGSSPLQLPSY
+774 SYRGSSS
-786 ADSPSPFSS
+786 
-795 YGDSPLQLSSYL
+795 QLSSY
-807 DSSGPLKRDG
+807 SSLSRPCKRDGTPDMRYAVNKAFNGSSPASSGYSSGGSIYSSRSSLSGNGSGSSSRGPLKRDG
-817 TPDMRYAVNKQ
+817 TPDMRYAVNKS
-828 FSSPSPFSS
+828 F
-837 YGSSP
+837 YGSS
-842 LQLPSYA
+842 QSVG
-849 DSPSPFSSYGD
+849 SSFGGSSY
-860 SPLQLSSYLDSSGP
+860 SSRPSSSG
-874 LKRDGTPDM
+874 
-883 RYAVNRQF
+883 
-891 SSPSPFS
+891 
-898 SYGDSPLQL
+898 
-907 SSYGDSSG
+907 G
-915 ASCGPCGPLKKDGT
+915 ASRSSSCGPLKKDGT

>member
-1 MNPSYA
+1 MNLSYA

-94 LSLKGLSTDALI
+94 LSLKGLNRDILI
-106 AFRVFL
+106 AFRDFI
-112 YKTEFPSRQELV
+112 YKAEFPSRQELV

-139 KKLCDRKSNEQ
+139 NKLCDRNSNEQ

-159 EGLLSQLYEM
+159 EDLLLQLYEM

-183 HGVTQKVHAPVVA
+183 NGITQKVHAPVVA
-196 AASPVLWT
+196 AASPVLRKILT
-204 NLANDLSSSEETR
+204 NDLFSSEETR
-217 YRLKEIASHVLEDF
+217 YRLKEIAPDILEDL
-231 VKYIYTGNVAVN
+231 VKYIYTGNVTVN

-301 KNFIIGNFTSV
+301 KNFIVGNFTSV

-332 DNLNVNCEEEVFN
+332 DDLNVNCEEEVFN

-387 MKSARCVEY
+387 MKSATCVEY
-396 VQNVLESQ
+396 VQNALESQ
-404 VLFHLQEDT
+404 ASFHLQEDT

-418 FYESEQ
+418 FNESEQ
-424 AFYPNQYGFEDAIAS
+424 GSYPNQYDFEDAIARDLTPEFLSSELELPKS
-439 DLTPEFLTSKL
+439 DAIAKDPTPEFLTSKL
-450 EFFESKIPA
+450 ELPEPKIPA

-640 PNSLLTSSQSTSA
+640 PNSLLTSSKTRSA

-660 PRVGGPLKKDGT
+660 SRVGGPLKKDGT

-684 PPYLSSSYVNS
+684 SPSPSSSYV
-695 PLQLSSYVDSLGPL
+695 SYRG
-709 KRDGT
+709 
-714 PDMRYAV
+714 
-721 NRQFSSP
+721 
-728 SPFSSYGD
+728 
-736 SPLQLSSY
+736 
-744 LDSSGPLK
+744 SSGPLK
-752 RDGTPDMRYAVNKQF
+752 RDGTPDMRYAVNKQYT
-767 SSPSPFS
+767 SPSHSS
-774 SYGSSPLQLPSY
+774 SYRGSSS
-786 ADSPSPFSS
+786 
-795 YGDSPLQLSSYL
+795 QLSSY
-807 DSSGPLKRDG
+807 SSLSRPCKRDGTPDMRYAVNKAFNGSSPASSGYSSGGSIYSSRSSLSGNGSGSSSRGPLKRDG
-817 TPDMRYAVNKQ
+817 TPDMRYAVNKS
-828 FSSPSPFSS
+828 F
-837 YGSSP
+837 YGSS
-842 LQLPSYA
+842 QSVG
-849 DSPSPFSSYGD
+849 SSFGGSSY
-860 SPLQLSSYLDSSGP
+860 SSRPSSSG
-874 LKRDGTPDM
+874 
-883 RYAVNRQF
+883 
-891 SSPSPFS
+891 
-898 SYGDSPLQL
+898 
-907 SSYGDSSG
+907 G
-915 ASCGPCGPLKKDGT
+915 ASRSSSCGPLKKDGT

>member
-1 MNPSYA
+1 MLIYEIYPSLAMNPSYA

-64 EPFHSILLTA
+64 EPLHSILLAA
-74 CSPTLKQNLTGRY
+74 CSPTLKQNLTGRD
-87 FDFTGGK
+87 FDLTGGK
-94 LSLKGLSTDALI
+94 LSLKGLNRDILI
-106 AFRVFL
+106 AFRDFI
-112 YKTEFPSRQELV
+112 YKAEFPSRQELV

-139 KKLCDRKSNEQ
+139 NKLCDRNSNEQ

-159 EGLLSQLYEM
+159 EDLLLQLCEM

-183 HGVTQKVHAPVVA
+183 NGITQEVHAPVVA
-196 AASPVLWT
+196 AASPVLRKILT
-204 NLANDLSSSEETR
+204 NDLFSSEETR
-217 YRLKEIASHVLEDF
+217 YRLKEIAPDILEDL

-269 LGLKMDCFNA
+269 LSLKMDCFNA

-332 DNLNVNCEEEVFN
+332 DDLNVNCEEEVFN

-360 LPELLKCT
+360 LPELLKCI
-368 RLENTSPEFL
+368 RLDNTSPEFL

-387 MKSARCVEY
+387 MKSATCVEN
-396 VQNVLESQ
+396 VQNALESQ
-404 VLFHLQEDT
+404 ASFHLQEDT

-418 FYESEQ
+418 FNESEQ
-424 AFYPNQYGFEDAIAS
+424 DSYPNQYDFEDAIARDLTPEFLSSELELPKS
-439 DLTPEFLTSKL
+439 DAMAKDPTPEFLTSKL
-450 EFFESKIPA
+450 ELPESKIPA

-545 VTRDKEAMVQSSLKS
+545 VTRDKGAMVQSSLKS

-640 PNSLLTSSQSTSA
+640 PNSLLTSSKTSRSA

-660 PRVGGPLKKDGT
+660 SRVGGPLKKDGT

-684 PPYLSSSYVNS
+684 SPSPSSSYV
-695 PLQLSSYVDSLGPL
+695 SYRG
-709 KRDGT
+709 
-714 PDMRYAV
+714 
-721 NRQFSSP
+721 
-728 SPFSSYGD
+728 
-736 SPLQLSSY
+736 
-744 LDSSGPLK
+744 SSGPLK
-752 RDGTPDMRYAVNKQF
+752 RDGTPDMRYAVNKQYT
-767 SSPSPFS
+767 SPSHSS
-774 SYGSSPLQLPSY
+774 SYRGSSS
-786 ADSPSPFSS
+786 
-795 YGDSPLQLSSYL
+795 QLSSY
-807 DSSGPLKRDG
+807 SSLSRPCKRDGTPDMRYAVNKAFNGSSPASSGYSSGGSIYSSRSSLSGNGSGSSSRGPLKRDG
-817 TPDMRYAVNKQ
+817 TPDMRYAVNKS
-828 FSSPSPFSS
+828 F
-837 YGSSP
+837 YGSS
-842 LQLPSYA
+842 QSVG
-849 DSPSPFSSYGD
+849 SSFGGSSY
-860 SPLQLSSYLDSSGP
+860 SSRPSSSG
-874 LKRDGTPDM
+874 
-883 RYAVNRQF
+883 
-891 SSPSPFS
+891 
-898 SYGDSPLQL
+898 
-907 SSYGDSSG
+907 G
-915 ASCGPCGPLKKDGT
+915 ASRSSSCGPLKKDGT

>member
-64 EPFHSILLTA
+64 EPLHSILLAA
-74 CSPTLKQNLTGRY
+74 CSPTLKQDLTGRY

-94 LSLKGLSTDALI
+94 LSLKGLNRDILI
-106 AFRVFL
+106 AFRDFI
-112 YKTEFPSRQELV
+112 YKAEFPSRQELV
-124 DGLRKVAATYGIDSL
+124 DGLRKVAAPYGIDSL
-139 KKLCDRKSNEQ
+139 NKFCDRNSNEQ

-159 EGLLSQLYEM
+159 EDLLSQLYEM
-169 YQKSELTSCLLDDG
+169 FQKSELTSCLLDDG
-183 HGVTQKVHAPVVA
+183 NGITQAVHAPVVA
-196 AASPVLWT
+196 AASPVLRKILT
-204 NLANDLSSSEETR
+204 NDLFSSEETR
-217 YRLKEIASHVLEDF
+217 YRLKEIAPDVLEDL

-269 LGLKMDCFNA
+269 LNLKMDCFNA

-332 DNLNVNCEEEVFN
+332 DDLNVNCEEEVFN
-345 AVAKWVSAE
+345 AVVKWVSAE
-354 DERIRY
+354 DERIGY
-360 LPELLKCT
+360 LPELLKCI
-368 RLENTSPEFL
+368 RLENTSPELL

-387 MKSARCVEY
+387 MKSATCVEY
-396 VQNVLESQ
+396 VQDALESQ
-404 VLFHLQEDT
+404 PLFHLQEDT

-418 FYESEQ
+418 FNESEQ
-424 AFYPNQYGFEDAIAS
+424 DSYPNQYDFEDAIARDLTTEFLSSELELPKS
-439 DLTPEFLTSKL
+439 DAIAKAPTPEFLTSKL
-450 EFFESKIPA
+450 ELPESKIPA

-468 KDGTPDMRFKENRRS
+468 KNGTPDMRFKENRRL

-521 RQSLGRDDEGRPL
+521 RQSPGRDEEGRPL

-545 VTRDKEAMVQSSLKS
+545 VTRDKEAMV
-560 DRTPSTGPVKKDGTP
+560 
-575 DMRYTI
+575 
-581 NKDDKG
+581 
-587 RPLTKAGTPDR
+587 
-598 RFKVTRD
+598 
-605 KEATVK
+605 K
-611 SSLNSGSTLSTG
+611 SSLNSGSTPSTG

-640 PNSLLTSSQSTSA
+640 PNSLLISSKTRSA

-660 PRVGGPLKKDGT
+660 SRVGGPLKKDGT

-684 PPYLSSSYVNS
+684 SPSPSSSYV
-695 PLQLSSYVDSLGPL
+695 SYRG
-709 KRDGT
+709 
-714 PDMRYAV
+714 
-721 NRQFSSP
+721 
-728 SPFSSYGD
+728 
-736 SPLQLSSY
+736 
-744 LDSSGPLK
+744 SSGPLK
-752 RDGTPDMRYAVNKQF
+752 RDGTPDMRYAVNKQYT
-767 SSPSPFS
+767 SPSPSS
-774 SYGSSPLQLPSY
+774 SYRGSSS
-786 ADSPSPFSS
+786 
-795 YGDSPLQLSSYL
+795 QLSSYSL
-807 DSSGPLKRDG
+807 SRPCKRDGTPDMRYAVNKAFNGSSSASSGYSSGGSIYSSRSSLSGNGSGSSSRGPLKRDG
-817 TPDMRYAVNKQ
+817 TPDMRYAVNKT
-828 FSSPSPFSS
+828 F
-837 YGSSP
+837 YGSS
-842 LQLPSYA
+842 QSVG
-849 DSPSPFSSYGD
+849 SSFGGSSY
-860 SPLQLSSYLDSSGP
+860 SSRPSSSGGAS
-874 LKRDGTPDM
+874 R
-883 RYAVNRQF
+883 
-891 SSPSPFS
+891 SS
-898 SYGDSPLQL
+898 
-907 SSYGDSSG
+907 
-915 ASCGPCGPLKKDGT
+915 SCGPLTKGGT

>member
-64 EPFHSILLTA
+64 EPLHSILLAA
-74 CSPTLKQNLTGRY
+74 CSPTLKQNLTGRD
-87 FDFTGGK
+87 FDITGGK
-94 LSLKGLSTDALI
+94 LSLKGLSTDALV

-139 KKLCDRKSNEQ
+139 KKLCDRNSNEQ

-243 GENVAGL
+243 GENVVGL

-269 LGLKMDCFNA
+269 LSLKMDCFNA

-301 KNFIIGNFTSV
+301 KNFITGNFTSV

-360 LPELLKCT
+360 LPELLKCI

-387 MKSARCVEY
+387 MKSIPCDD
-396 VQNVLESQ
+396 L
-404 VLFHLQEDT
+404 
-413 TPTET
+413 
-418 FYESEQ
+418 
-424 AFYPNQYGFEDAIAS
+424 EDAIAE
-439 DLTPEFLTSKL
+439 DPTPEFLTSKL
-450 EFFESKIPA
+450 ELPESQIPA

-468 KDGTPDMRFKENRRS
+468 QNGAPDMRFKENRRL
-483 LGLQNKDHSPDMRF
+483 LGLQNKDHSPDRRY
-497 KVNKRGLNP
+497 KVNKRGFNLP
-506 AVKKDGSADMRFKTN
+506 LKKDGTADMRSKIN
-521 RQSLGRDDEGRPL
+521 RQSLGSDDEGRPL
-534 TKAGTPDRRFK
+534 TKSGRPDRRFK
-545 VTRDKEAMVQSSLKS
+545 VTRDKEAMVQS
-560 DRTPSTGPVKKDGTP
+560 
-575 DMRYTI
+575 
-581 NKDDKG
+581 
-587 RPLTKAGTPDR
+587 PLT
-598 RFKVTRD
+598 
-605 KEATVK
+605 
-611 SSLNSGSTLSTG
+611 
-623 PVKKD
+623 
-628 GTPDM
+628 
-633 RYTVNKH
+633 H
-640 PNSLLTSSQSTSA
+640 
-653 SAQVNSS
+653 
-660 PRVGGPLKKDGT
+660 
-672 PDMRYAVNKQSS
+672 
-684 PPYLSSSYVNS
+684 
-695 PLQLSSYVDSLGPL
+695 
-709 KRDGT
+709 
-714 PDMRYAV
+714 
-721 NRQFSSP
+721 
-728 SPFSSYGD
+728 
-736 SPLQLSSY
+736 
-744 LDSSGPLK
+744 
-752 RDGTPDMRYAVNKQF
+752 
-767 SSPSPFS
+767 
-774 SYGSSPLQLPSY
+774 
-786 ADSPSPFSS
+786 
-795 YGDSPLQLSSYL
+795 
-807 DSSGPLKRDG
+807 
-817 TPDMRYAVNKQ
+817 
-828 FSSPSPFSS
+828 
-837 YGSSP
+837 
-842 LQLPSYA
+842 
-849 DSPSPFSSYGD
+849 
-860 SPLQLSSYLDSSGP
+860 
-874 LKRDGTPDM
+874 
-883 RYAVNRQF
+883 
-891 SSPSPFS
+891 
-898 SYGDSPLQL
+898 
-907 SSYGDSSG
+907 
-915 ASCGPCGPLKKDGT
+915 
-929 PDMRYK
+929 
-935 ANWR
+935 

>member
-64 EPFHSILLTA
+64 EPLHSILLAA
-74 CSPTLKQNLTGRY
+74 CSPTLKQNLTGRD

-94 LSLKGLSTDALI
+94 LSLQELSTDALV

-139 KKLCDRKSNEQ
+139 NKLCDRNSNEQ

-159 EGLLSQLYEM
+159 EDLLLQLYEM

-183 HGVTQKVHAPVVA
+183 NGITQKVHAPVVA
-196 AASPVLWT
+196 AASPVLRKILT
-204 NLANDLSSSEETR
+204 NDLFSSEETR
-217 YRLKEIASHVLEDF
+217 YRLKEIAPDILEDL

-269 LGLKMDCFNA
+269 LSLKMDCFNA

-332 DNLNVNCEEEVFN
+332 DDLNVNCEEEVFN

-387 MKSARCVEY
+387 MKSATCVEY
-396 VQNVLESQ
+396 VQNALESQ
-404 VLFHLQEDT
+404 ASFHLQEDT

-418 FYESEQ
+418 FNESEQ
-424 AFYPNQYGFEDAIAS
+424 GSYPNQYDFEDAIARDLTPEFLSSELELPKS
-439 DLTPEFLTSKL
+439 DAIAKDPTPEFLTSKL
-450 EFFESKIPA
+450 ELPESKIPA

-640 PNSLLTSSQSTSA
+640 PNSLLTSSKTSRSA

-660 PRVGGPLKKDGT
+660 SRVGGPLKKDGT

-684 PPYLSSSYVNS
+684 SPSPSSSYV
-695 PLQLSSYVDSLGPL
+695 SYRG
-709 KRDGT
+709 
-714 PDMRYAV
+714 
-721 NRQFSSP
+721 
-728 SPFSSYGD
+728 
-736 SPLQLSSY
+736 
-744 LDSSGPLK
+744 SSGPLK
-752 RDGTPDMRYAVNKQF
+752 RDGTPDMRYAVNKQYT
-767 SSPSPFS
+767 SPSHSS
-774 SYGSSPLQLPSY
+774 SYRGSSS
-786 ADSPSPFSS
+786 
-795 YGDSPLQLSSYL
+795 QLSSY
-807 DSSGPLKRDG
+807 SSLSRPCKRDGTPDMRYAVNKAFNGSSPASSGYSSGGSIYSSRSSLSGNGSGSSSRGPLKRDG
-817 TPDMRYAVNKQ
+817 TPDMRYAVNKS
-828 FSSPSPFSS
+828 F
-837 YGSSP
+837 YGSS
-842 LQLPSYA
+842 QSVG
-849 DSPSPFSSYGD
+849 SSFGGSSY
-860 SPLQLSSYLDSSGP
+860 SSRPSSSG
-874 LKRDGTPDM
+874 
-883 RYAVNRQF
+883 
-891 SSPSPFS
+891 
-898 SYGDSPLQL
+898 
-907 SSYGDSSG
+907 G
-915 ASCGPCGPLKKDGT
+915 ASRSSSCGPLKKDGT